1 MYTGSRRRAGSLVTG
16 PKNNGHE
23 RRSPRTSGV
32 AVTYRDLTWQRS
44 PQGIDATLSI
54 WDLRNQLARARASGT
69 PSLSL
74 LDCVEVLLQRAQS
87 ARCPSIDLSFEDDLG
102 RLLRL
107 CVRSSTLPGRCSIAA
122 DRTQKSQ
129 ARNAHGARRWSRQ
142 YDFGVEMMNQCS
154 PEQLSA

>member
-1 MYTGSRRRAGSLVTG
+1 VYTGSRRRAGSLVTG

-23 RRSPRTSGV
+23 RRSPRTSSV

-44 PQGIDATLSI
+44 PQGIDATLPI

-87 ARCPSIDLSFEDDLG
+87 ARCPSLDISLSRTTLGGFSAFASGPLLYRDDA
-102 RLLRL
+102 RLLRTGPRNRKPATRTAL
-107 CVRSSTLPGRCSIAA
+107 ADGRGSMILVW
-122 DRTQKSQ
+122 R
-129 ARNAHGARRWSRQ
+129 
-142 YDFGVEMMNQCS
+142 
-154 PEQLSA
+154 